1 MTSDNAEDF
10 NDDLVDNIS
19 DGDKSANVNA
29 EKLNEH
35 DAEVR
40 KRIDELLEKKRLKEL
55 LDDSDDW

>member
-1 MTSDNAEDF
+1 MTSEEAENL
-10 NDDLVDNIS
+10 NDDLIDNIS
-19 DGDKSANVNA
+19 DGDKSASIDV

-40 KRIDELLEKKRLKEL
+40 KRIDDLLERKRLKEQ